1 MTLHPSA
8 LNSQPRLPDLDSLL
22 AISPAPPPELRRL
35 RILWLIDL
43 DHRSGMLH
51 GGNLRWFNLSR
62 ELLKQGHA
70 VYFAVN
76 HEPSNDRAPMSTFLD
91 RLQRESFITGYVDTH
106 HRLPSG
112 RSLLGPL
119 VDFPGIGQRVFATA
133 RRGVSAQF
141 ADITERMRPDLCI
154 FSARQMLFLLPDLA
168 QRLPVLIDWVDS
180 FVLYHARAA
189 RRHVRSLELGPLL
202 VALRYLLH
210 AWLEERYYGRRARA
224 NITVSP
230 ADKQVLERILGHPQ
244 KTRVLLNGVHTHT
257 KPVEAKIK
265 DQLIFTGN
273 MNFPPNH
280 QAAVWFIR
288 HVLPLLRRERPGI
301 TFVVAGRNPLPE
313 LQALAAADVRILGYV
328 DDLGGE
334 IARSELYVAPL
345 VSGGGFKN
353 KIVEAL
359 SVGTFV
365 AATPIAVEFLDEP
378 IRRSLLVADRPGA
391 IAQQIL
397 LFLDR
402 PREFDET
409 LANLQKII
417 RLHFTWPG
425 RAGELLG
432 IISEVSPELRHE
444 RT

>member
-1 MTLHPSA
+1 MNA
-8 LNSQPRLPDLDSLL
+8 QPGPLDPDSLL
-22 AISPAPPPELRRL
+22 AASSDTHTHLGRL

-43 DHRSGMLH
+43 DYHSGMLH

-62 ELLKQGHA
+62 ELLKQGHD

-76 HEPSNDRAPMSTFLD
+76 YEPSDDPVPMRAFLD
-91 RLQRESFITGYVDTH
+91 RLQGELFITGYFDTP
-106 HRLPSG
+106 HRLPRW

-119 VDFPGIGQRVFATA
+119 VDFPAIGRHVFAAA
-133 RRGVSAQF
+133 RRGVSAQL
-141 ADITERMRPDLCI
+141 ADITGRIRPDLCI
-154 FSARQMLFLLPDLA
+154 FSDRQMLFLLPELG
-168 QRLPVLIDWVDS
+168 RRMPVLIDWVDS

-189 RRHVRSLELGPLL
+189 RRHLRSHELGSFLI
-202 VALRYLLH
+202 ALRYLVH

-230 ADKQVLERILGHPQ
+230 ADKQVLDRILGNPQ
-244 KTRVLLNGVHTHT
+244 KTRVLLNGVHTQP
-257 KPVEAKIK
+257 KPAPAKIK
-265 DQLIFTGN
+265 DRLIFTGN

-280 QAAVWFIR
+280 HAAVWFIR
-288 HVLPLLRRERPGI
+288 HVLPLLRQARPGV

-313 LQALAAADVRILGYV
+313 LRALAAADVRILGYV
-328 DDLGGE
+328 DDLGSE
-334 IARSELYVAPL
+334 ISRSELYVAPL

-378 IRRSLLVADRPGA
+378 IRRSLLVADSPTA
-391 IAQQIL
+391 MAQQIL
-397 LFLDR
+397 WFLES
-402 PREFDET
+402 PREFDEA
-409 LANLQKII
+409 LASLGKII
-417 RLHFTWPG
+417 RLQFTWPG

-432 IISEVSPELRHE
+432 LISEVSQELRHE
-444 RT
+444 RA

>member
-1 MTLHPSA
+1 MNA
-8 LNSQPRLPDLDSLL
+8 LRV
-22 AISPAPPPELRRL
+22 
-35 RILWLIDL
+35 LWLIDL
-43 DHRSGMLH
+43 DYHSGMLH

-62 ELLKQGHA
+62 ELLNQGHE

-76 HEPSNDRAPMSTFLD
+76 YEPGDDRAPIRAFLD
-91 RLQRESFITGYVDTH
+91 RLQRESFITGYFETP
-106 HRLPSG
+106 HRLPSW

-119 VDFPGIGQRVFATA
+119 VDFPPLGQRVFAAA
-133 RRGVSAQF
+133 RRGVSAQL
-141 ADITERMRPDLCI
+141 ADITAQIRPDLCI
-154 FSARQMLFLLPDLA
+154 FSDRQMLFLLPDLA
-168 QRLPVLIDWVDS
+168 RRMPVLIDWVDS

-189 RRHVRSLELGPLL
+189 WRHLRSRELGSFL
-202 VALRYLLH
+202 VAIRYLFH
-210 AWLEERYYGRRARA
+210 AWLEERYYGGRARA

-230 ADKQVLERILGHPQ
+230 ADKQMLDRILGDPR
-244 KTRVLLNGVHTHT
+244 KTRVLLNGVHAPSTL
-257 KPVEAKIK
+257 VAAKIK
-265 DQLIFTGN
+265 DRLIFTGN

-288 HVLPLLRRERPGI
+288 HVLPLLRRERPGV

-313 LQALAAADVRILGYV
+313 LQGLAAPDVRILGYV

-359 SVGTFV
+359 SIGTFV
-365 AATPIAVEFLDEP
+365 AATPIAVEFFDEP
-378 IRRSLLVADRPGA
+378 IRRSLLVADSPRA
-391 IAQQIL
+391 MAQQIL
-397 LFLDR
+397 FFLQR
-402 PREFDET
+402 PREFDTALAMLRET
-409 LANLQKII
+409 I

-432 IISEVSPELRHE
+432 LISEVSPELRHE
-444 RT
+444 RV